1 MTTFMRMSD
10 VTARPDPLIPCKPG
24 AEDLEAM
31 NNRVVWM
38 DMLYKLEGRDKAD
51 HPKRG
56 LYTGL
61 HRKHISTFPGT
72 DEN

>member
-1 MTTFMRMSD
+1 MSLTT
-10 VTARPDPLIPCKPG
+10 RPDPMMSASYG
-24 AEDLEAM
+24 ACDIESQ
-31 NNRVVWM
+31 NNRVVWL
-38 DMLYKLEGRDKAD
+38 DMLYKLEGRDRAD

-61 HRKHISTFPGT
+61 HKRHFSTFPGT

>member
-1 MTTFMRMSD
+1 MNLTTK
-10 VTARPDPLIPCKPG
+10 PDPMMSASYG
-24 AEDLEAM
+24 ATDIEAQ

-38 DMLYKLEGRDKAD
+38 DMLYKLESRYKAD

-61 HRKHISTFPGT
+61 HKRHFSTFPGT

>member
-1 MTTFMRMSD
+1 MQK
-10 VTARPDPLIPCKPG
+10 PDPMMSASYG
-24 AEDLEAM
+24 ATDIEAQ
-31 NNRVVWM
+31 NNRIVWL
-38 DMLYKLEGRDKAD
+38 DMLYKLEGRDKPD

-61 HRKHISTFPGT
+61 HKRHFSTFPGT

>member
-1 MTTFMRMSD
+1 MQ
-10 VTARPDPLIPCKPG
+10 RPDPMIPCKPG

-31 NNRVVWM
+31 ENRLVWL
-38 DMLYKLEGRDKAD
+38 DMLYKFEKRDDPA
-51 HPKRG
+51 HPKHG

-61 HRKHISTFPGT
+61 NRKHSVWPGT

>member
-1 MTTFMRMSD
+1 MS
-10 VTARPDPLIPCKPG
+10 ASYG
-24 AEDLEAM
+24 ACDIESQ
-31 NNRVVWM
+31 NNRVVWL
-38 DMLYKLEGRDKAD
+38 DMLYKLEGRDKSD

-61 HRKHISTFPGT
+61 HKRHFSTFPGT

>member
-1 MTTFMRMSD
+1 MQK
-10 VTARPDPLIPCKPG
+10 PDPMMSASYG
-24 AEDLEAM
+24 ACDIESQ
-31 NNRVVWM
+31 NNRVVWL

-61 HRKHISTFPGT
+61 HKRHFSTFPGT

>member
-1 MTTFMRMSD
+1 MRMSL
-10 VTARPDPLIPCKPG
+10 TAKPDPMIPCKPG
-24 AEDLEAM
+24 AEDIVAM
-31 NNRVVWM
+31 ENRIVWL
-38 DMLYKLEGRDKAD
+38 DMLYKLEGRDKPD

-61 HRKHISTFPGT
+61 HKKHFSTFPGT

>member
-1 MTTFMRMSD
+1 MQK
-10 VTARPDPLIPCKPG
+10 PDPMMSASYG
-24 AEDLEAM
+24 ATDIEAQ
-31 NNRVVWM
+31 NNRLVWL
-38 DMLYKLEGRDKAD
+38 DMLYKLENRDRAD

-61 HRKHISTFPGT
+61 HRKHYSTFPGT

>member
-1 MTTFMRMSD
+1 MQ
-10 VTARPDPLIPCKPG
+10 RPDPMMSASYG
-24 AEDLEAM
+24 ACDIESQ

-38 DMLYKLEGRDKAD
+38 DMLYKLEGRDKPD

-61 HRKHISTFPGT
+61 HKRHYSTFPGT

>member
-1 MTTFMRMSD
+1 MQ
-10 VTARPDPLIPCKPG
+10 RPDPMMSASYG
-24 AEDLEAM
+24 ATDIESQ
-31 NNRVVWM
+31 NNRIVWL
-38 DMLYKLEGRDKAD
+38 DMLYKLEGRDRAD

-61 HRKHISTFPGT
+61 HKRHFSTFPGT

>member
-1 MTTFMRMSD
+1 MK
-10 VTARPDPLIPCKPG
+10 RPDPIISCKPG

-31 NNRVVWM
+31 NNRVEWLEI
-38 DMLYKLEGRDKAD
+38 LYHLEGRDKRD
-51 HPKRG
+51 HPQHG

-61 HRKHISTFPGT
+61 HMTHYPTFPGT

>member
-1 MTTFMRMSD
+1 MAYGAFLMQK
-10 VTARPDPLIPCKPG
+10 PDPMMSASYG
-24 AEDLEAM
+24 ATDIEAQ
-31 NNRVVWM
+31 NNRIVWL

-61 HRKHISTFPGT
+61 HKRHFSTFPGV

>member
-38 DMLYKLEGRDKAD
+38 DMLYKLEGRDNPD
-51 HPKRG
+51 HPRRG

-61 HRKHISTFPGT
+61 HKKHFSTFPGT